1 MNSRHHITWVLLN
14 THSKNSGI
22 VGYGAIGR
30 QVARVCKAMGMS
42 IHAYTSSP
50 RLTPESRRDRAFNIE
65 GLGDPDGI
73 LPTSW
78 SHGTTKAELNTFL
91 SQGLDLLVL
100 CLPLT
105 KSSQGLIG
113 KEQFDILGGS
123 NKGKKKVF
131 FVNIAR
137 GPIVDHDALMEAL
150 ETGQIRGAALDVT
163 DPEPLPREHLLWKA
177 KNCFVT
183 PHVAWQSSHQ
193 LGRCFEIMVM
203 NLERFLKGEA
213 LQNELKR

>member
-1 MNSRHHITWVLLN
+1 
-14 THSKNSGI
+14 
-22 VGYGAIGR
+22 
-30 QVARVCKAMGMS
+30 MS
-42 IHAYTSSP
+42 IYAYTSTP
-50 RLTPESRRDRAFNIE
+50 RLTPESRRDRAFTIE
-65 GLGDPDGI
+65 GLGDPEGI
-73 LPTSW
+73 LPTAW
-78 SHGTTKAELNTFL
+78 SHGTTKAELNAFL
-91 SQGLDLLVL
+91 GQGLDMVVL

-113 KEQFDILGGS
+113 KEQFEILGA
-123 NKGKKKVF
+123 GKKPF

-137 GPIVDHDALMEAL
+137 GPIVDQTALIDAL

-163 DPEPLPREHLLWKA
+163 DPEPLPKGHPLWSA

-193 LGRCFEIMVM
+193 LGRTLEIMVG
-203 NLERFLKGEA
+203 NLERLFKGEA